1 MNSAGTRRRLSK
13 EEHKDTLSQL
23 ATEIDKVVCQI
34 GLDFGLKMIEELGK
48 DGFAKLSKELS
59 EMGKEDKDAQLYR
72 TTDGKYKDVSADAS
86 YRQSGEKFAADVKA
100 SYPPNKQQQPVKTL
114 LELLVCATA
123 DEASFKANVHQL
135 GEASGAE
142 VLLSDIKGSSL
153 KGILR
158 LMEKGILK
166 ALQNKL
172 KTVDFSDIR
181 DVLRAM
187 LVCGNKDTD
196 FDEDT
201 AIAVKAQDAV
211 YRCETL
217 SARRSKCRLVG
228 ESKTEWRDELVNLEH
243 TTGKHSLLVEVQIV
257 RSKMLLQRASM
268 GGHDGYDVSRGLRG
282 LYEVCLAN
290 GYVDASD
297 RKLSKEEQKKI
308 DAIISKRDAM
318 FEMFNLQI
326 QAIRDGGGDVGSSA
340 QAPTPSPSSSIPY
353 LDDDD
358 DSSDDSG
365 DFEF

>member
-1 MNSAGTRRRLSK
+1 MNSAGTRHRLSK

-23 ATEIDKVVCQI
+23 TTEIDKVVCQI
-34 GLDFGLKMIEELGK
+34 GLDFGQKMIEEFGK
-48 DGFAKLSKELS
+48 DGFTKLSKELREMDSGS
-59 EMGKEDKDAQLYR
+59 EDVQLYR
-72 TTDGKYKDVSADAS
+72 STDSKYKDASKDAA
-86 YRQSGEKFAADVKA
+86 YRQSGENFAADVKS
-100 SYPPNKQQQPVKTL
+100 SYPPNEQQQPVKTL

-187 LVCGNKDTD
+187 LVCGSKDTD

-282 LYEVCLAN
+282 LYDVCLAN
-290 GYVDASD
+290 GYVDVSD
-297 RKLSKEEQKKI
+297 RKLSKEEQKRY
-308 DAIISKRDAM
+308 DGLVARRDAM
-318 FEMFNLQI
+318 IEKINSSFNLQL
-326 QAIRDGGGDVGSSA
+326 QAIRDGGGDVGEIVFFDDGEGGV
-340 QAPTPSPSSSIPY
+340 PSPQS
-353 LDDDD
+353 
-358 DSSDDSG
+358 DSKSG
-365 DFEF
+365 CCIIL